1 MKLTVN
7 QVMQKAI
14 NEQTE
19 GNLEEA
25 ERLYQDILKAEPK
38 NPDANHNL
46 GALNVSLKKIDI
58 GLSFLKTALDLDSN
72 REQFW
77 FSYIAIL
84 IDSGRFEEA
93 QKNLKIAKEKGFKN
107 EKFVTLEAYTYFHS
121 GNSLKGM
128 GRLEEAEASYR
139 QAIFIKSDYIEAHN
153 NLGNTLKKIGKTEEA
168 LASFRQAIAIN
179 PELSEAHNN
188 LGTVLQEIGKTEEA
202 LASYRQA
209 ISLKNNYA
217 EAHSN
222 LGNALQE
229 LSRFEEAE
237 ASCRQA
243 ISLKNNYAEAH
254 SNLGNALQELNRLEE
269 AEASYKHA
277 LALKPDYAEA
287 HNNLGNALQELNR
300 LEEAEA
306 SYKHALALKPD
317 YAEAHSNLGTILYAS
332 EGMDSAL
339 ESLEKAD
346 NIDPTLNQNK
356 LLLSILKSRRAREES
371 EIRASNQNSRTYG
384 LGLTANPFISKR
396 VVESELITNLLE
408 RQSRDMDTA
417 FNTPVFG
424 NGRCSLNYNLFED
437 PNPIMKTLESD
448 LISIIK
454 HAVKSEIHVID
465 SFFNIYGAGA
475 GISPHTH
482 LTNIDKKKYINL
494 ADQKYSLV
502 YYLSIGDQDCSEPGI
517 LKLYDPVEDILP
529 YKGMIVI
536 FPAGRRH
543 SAVYGGKKDR
553 IVVGVNFYSL

>member
-77 FSYIAIL
+77 VSYIAIL

-254 SNLGNALQELNRLEE
+254 S
-269 AEASYKHA
+269 
-277 LALKPDYAEA
+277 
-287 HNNLGNALQELNR
+287 NLGNALQELNR

>member
-19 GNLEEA
+19 GNFEEA

-58 GLSFLKTALDLDSN
+58 GLSFLKTALDLDSS

-77 FSYIAIL
+77 ASYIAIL
-84 IDSGRFEEA
+84 IDSGHFEEA
-93 QKNLKIAKEKGFKN
+93 KKNLKKAKEKGFKS
-107 EKFVTLEAYTYFHS
+107 EKFTTLEAYAYFNL

-139 QAIFIKSDYIEAHN
+139 QAIVLKSDYIEAHN
-153 NLGNTLKKIGKTEEA
+153 NLGNTLKMIGKTEEA
-168 LASFRQAIAIN
+168 LKSFGQAIAIN
-179 PELSEAHNN
+179 PEFSEAHNN
-188 LGTVLQEIGKTEEA
+188 LGNSLQELGRLKEA
-202 LASYRQA
+202 EASYRQA
-209 ISLKNNYA
+209 ISLKPDYA
-217 EAHSN
+217 EAHNN
-222 LGNALQE
+222 LGNALQA

-243 ISLKNNYAEAH
+243 ISLKPDYAEAH
-254 SNLGNALQELNRLEE
+254 GNLGNALQGLGRFEEAEASYRQAISLKPDYAVDYNNLGNALEELNRLEE

-287 HNNLGNALQELNR
+287 HR
-300 LEEAEA
+300 
-306 SYKHALALKPD
+306 
-317 YAEAHSNLGTILYAS
+317 NLGTILYAS
-332 EGMDSAL
+332 DGMDSAL
-339 ESLEKAD
+339 ESLKKAD
-346 NIDPTLNQNK
+346 NIDPTLHQNK
-356 LLLSILKSRRAREES
+356 LLLSILKSRKAREES

-396 VVESELITNLLE
+396 EVESELITIVLE

-417 FNTPVFG
+417 FNTPVYG

-437 PNPIMKTLESD
+437 PDPIMRTLESD

-454 HAVKSEIHVID
+454 QSVKSEVHVVD

-475 GISPHTH
+475 GIPPHTH
-482 LTNIDKKKYINL
+482 LTSIDRKKYINL

-502 YYLSIGDQDCSEPGI
+502 YYLSIGDQDCSEPGT
-517 LKLYDPVEDILP
+517 LKLYNPSENILP
-529 YKGMIVI
+529 CVGKIVI
-536 FPAGRRH
+536 FPADRYH
-543 SAVYGGKKDR
+543 SVVYNGEKDR
-553 IVVGVNFYSL
+553 IMISINFYSL

>member
-1 MKLTVN
+1 
-7 QVMQKAI
+7 
-14 NEQTE
+14 
-19 GNLEEA
+19 
-25 ERLYQDILKAEPK
+25 
-38 NPDANHNL
+38 
-46 GALNVSLKKIDI
+46 
-58 GLSFLKTALDLDSN
+58 
-72 REQFW
+72 
-77 FSYIAIL
+77 
-84 IDSGRFEEA
+84 
-93 QKNLKIAKEKGFKN
+93 
-107 EKFVTLEAYTYFHS
+107 
-121 GNSLKGM
+121 M

>member
-222 LGNALQE
+222 LG
-229 LSRFEEAE
+229 LSLKDIGRLDEAE
-237 ASCRQA
+237 ESYRQA
-243 ISLKNNYAEAH
+243 ISINPHYDEAN
-254 SNLGNALQELNRLEE
+254 SNLG
-269 AEASYKHA
+269 
-277 LALKPDYAEA
+277 
-287 HNNLGNALQELNR
+287 
-300 LEEAEA
+300 
-306 SYKHALALKPD
+306 
-317 YAEAHSNLGTILYAS
+317 ILYHDCGHFKKAS
-332 EGMDSAL
+332 EYLRLVDSYIGNIYL
-339 ESLEKAD
+339 LKCLYMLDQESNFYNQLDHVMKQSENNATIGSMISSS
-346 NIDPTLNQNK
+346 NI
-356 LLLSILKSRRAREES
+356 R
-371 EIRASNQNSRTYG
+371 
-384 LGLTANPFISKR
+384 
-396 VVESELITNLLE
+396 
-408 RQSRDMDTA
+408 
-417 FNTPVFG
+417 
-424 NGRCSLNYNLFED
+424 
-437 PNPIMKTLESD
+437 
-448 LISIIK
+448 
-454 HAVKSEIHVID
+454 
-465 SFFNIYGAGA
+465 YGAGRYNPFCNEPLKYVLQTSLLEQYDFKSIFVDSVSEILGDQEIQTRSQALLTKGTQTA
-475 GISPHTH
+475 GNIFTRIGPVTGAIQSIIHLELEKYRVRFKYSNEGLITSWPTDYSIFGWLVSMKSGGELASHMHDRGWISGS
-482 LTNIDKKKYINL
+482 IYINVPSKL
-494 ADQKYSLV
+494 NNDCGNLVLETSNIEDVIDGSDNKKSIDVVTGNLCLFPSSLHH
-502 YYLSIGDQDCSEPGI
+502 YTIPFESKE
-517 LKLYDPVEDILP
+517 
-529 YKGMIVI
+529 
-536 FPAGRRH
+536 
-543 SAVYGGKKDR
+543 DR
-553 IVVGVNFYSL
+553 IVLAFDVVPNS